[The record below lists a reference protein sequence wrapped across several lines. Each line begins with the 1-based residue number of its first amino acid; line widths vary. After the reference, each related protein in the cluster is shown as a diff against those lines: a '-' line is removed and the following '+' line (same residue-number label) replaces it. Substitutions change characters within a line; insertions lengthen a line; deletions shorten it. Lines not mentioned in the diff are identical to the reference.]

1 MACQNSGG
9 KMRRSKAK
17 VKEKRAAVDV
27 DVPYD
32 RWTFDMIPTARP
44 VEGADC
50 FVHQLKPGSRIL
62 VCGVPSTI
70 LDVSP
75 GSVLVSRQK
84 RATVPGKAKGDARRE
99 VMSSSTMHISRS
111 TEVTYVK
118 APPPGWRREEE
129 HATAAVENEE
139 MGVDAGP
146 AVHVPTRRLASK
158 GVRPRPEAD
167 VVDVGSSPGAVGAV
181 PEKRKPGRLEASP
194 GSGLVGWC
202 EAILEKNRG
211 VKYNDVVKELEK
223 VAPGHGKNHKWVAN
237 AAFKMRKEGRL

>member
-1 MACQNSGG
+1 MAG
-9 KMRRSKAK
+9 RRL
-17 VKEKRAAVDV
+17 KEKDKEKKRAPARAAVDV

-50 FVHQLKPGSRIL
+50 FVHQMKPGSRIL
-62 VCGVPSTI
+62 VCGVPSTV
-70 LDVSP
+70 LEVSP

-84 RATVPGKAKGDARRE
+84 RATVPGKVKGDARRE
-99 VMSSSTMHISRS
+99 VMSSSAVHICRN
-111 TEVTYVK
+111 TEVTYVE

-129 HATAAVENEE
+129 HAAAAVENEE
-139 MGVDAGP
+139 VGVDAGP
-146 AVHVPTRRLASK
+146 AVHVPARRLAGK

-167 VVDVGSSPGAVGAV
+167 VVDAGSSPGAVGAV
-181 PEKRKPGRLEASP
+181 SEKGKPGRAEAPP

-202 EAILEKNRG
+202 EAVLVKNRG
-211 VKYNDVVKELEK
+211 MKYNDVVKELEK

-237 AAFKMRKEGRL
+237 VAFKMRKEGRL